1 MTGAVPWSVELPW
14 LLLGGRLGLDGPG
27 HAFLLLSLLLWVAA
41 ALAAPGWWRG
51 DARTQR
57 WAVATLAG
65 HLLVHVALDAATFQL
80 GYALMGL
87 ASFGLLAARRTPAAD
102 AAARRYLVF
111 VIVGEVLLFAGL
123 VLGYGRAGSADV
135 ARLTPALATA
145 PQAGAAV
152 SLVVIAFAIKSA
164 VLPLHGWLLS
174 GYVAAPLPVRVVLAG
189 AMINAG
195 LLGWLRFVP
204 LGSEAVA
211 FLVAPLALLGL
222 VGAWYGALR
231 GALQRDA
238 RAALACSSIS
248 QMGLV
253 TVGFAAAMAAGPA
266 AVPMLVAYGTHHGL
280 AKGTAFLALGMAGA
294 AVGASAR
301 HWRAAVL
308 ALPLLALIGVPGTSG
323 ALAKARLADAVAVL
337 PPSLATAFALTSWAV
352 LLGTATISARALHA
366 AWRGTLPADDP
377 RLAERMALPMLL
389 LLVALVATAPLW
401 LPRLS
406 G

>member
-1 MTGAVPWSVELPW
+1 VTGAVPWSVELPW
-14 LLLGGRLGLDGPG
+14 LLLGGRLGLDGAG

-204 LGSEAVA
+204 LGSARRWPSSWPRWRCWGSW
-211 FLVAPLALLGL
+211 AP
-222 VGAWYGALR
+222 
-231 GALQRDA
+231 
-238 RAALACSSIS
+238 
-248 QMGLV
+248 
-253 TVGFAAAMAAGPA
+253 
-266 AVPMLVAYGTHHGL
+266 
-280 AKGTAFLALGMAGA
+280 GTAPCEARCSAMPGRRWPARP
-294 AVGASAR
+294 SAR
-301 HWRAAVL
+301 WAWSPWGSRPPWPRAR
-308 ALPLLALIGVPGTSG
+308 PRCPCWWPT
-323 ALAKARLADAVAVL
+323 ARIMGWPRAR
-337 PPSLATAFALTSWAV
+337 PSSRW
-352 LLGTATISARALHA
+352 
-366 AWRGTLPADDP
+366 AWRGQRSAH
-377 RLAERMALPMLL
+377 RLVTGARPCS
-389 LLVALVATAPLW
+389 PCRCW
-401 LPRLS
+401 P
-406 G
+406 